1 MRSCLI
7 SRNKVDWQE
16 GHCMNTLMLS
26 NISGPTNNHPGFRKY
41 FPVQLK
47 LSSWTSVGC
56 YLEYLD
62 QFWYICDKVLVLIRF
77 SNMNKEN
84 KDKSDIY
91 ILGYDQSLNLTL
103 PPPSDAVSAL
113 TRFIGRIHQQ
123 GGWQGGCKEDLT
135 CRPCVFYL
143 ILAFFRRTAYLVEDI
158 PCHNGSICCDIFYT
172 SAWEFCRAT

>member
-7 SRNKVDWQE
+7 SWNKVDWQE

-56 YLEYLD
+56 YLELERGTPVPSLMQYLD

-103 PPPSDAVSAL
+103 PPIPPLMQYRPWRGLLGEFNSREAGRGDAKRIWLADHVC
-113 TRFIGRIHQQ
+113 FI
-123 GGWQGGCKEDLT
+123 
-135 CRPCVFYL
+135 
-143 ILAFFRRTAYLVEDI
+143 
-158 PCHNGSICCDIFYT
+158 
-172 SAWEFCRAT
+172 